1 MFRQILEA
9 DSDLSYFTI
18 QHHDGLLRAE
28 SNKPNTLIA
37 RNMMLVSD
45 ESYVL
50 LLIKRVEQN
59 TTKNL
64 KNYEY
69 LCKLKIINLWIKFV

>member
-1 MFRQILEA
+1 
-9 DSDLSYFTI
+9 
-18 QHHDGLLRAE
+18 
-28 SNKPNTLIA
+28 
-37 RNMMLVSD
+37 MMLVSD